1 MIFSEKYGVHNLPF
15 IGLPKM
21 LLTLD
26 MFGAQLPTFNLKGEE
41 KVRTHCGG
49 CTSLIIIYVTF
60 LFATLKLQH
69 LLSKHNPT
77 VNTFVQRDALDENE
91 IWSGEDN

>member
-1 MIFSEKYGVHNLPF
+1 MISYMKQSVHNMPF
-15 IGLPKM
+15 FGLPKV

-26 MFGAQLPTFNLKGEE
+26 MFGAPLPTFNLKGEE